1 MAADGSVYDDDND
14 GTGER
19 RVGINDRRVGIA
31 PAAVGTNIEW
41 DDIREKRVGTNE
53 RRGGISGDVDND
65 GVGITDG
72 VEVGIKDRRVGID
85 DRRDGINNEEV
96 GINTDKDGIIDE
108 WDDLREKRVGID
120 DRRVGINSVQVGK
133 NITQNQ
139 QKILDNLAENQ
150 HVTMSELSAAV
161 GISTRK
167 IEANVQK
174 LKSMGLIE
182 RVGARKNGYWVVKQ

>member
-1 MAADGSVYDDDND
+1 MLKRSVYDDNKD

-19 RVGINDRRVGIA
+19 RVGITDRRVGIA
-31 PAAVGTNIEW
+31 PAAVGTNAEW

-53 RRGGISGDVDND
+53 RRVGINGDVDGD

-72 VEVGIKDRRVGID
+72 GEVGITDRRVGID
-85 DRRDGINNEEV
+85 DRRDGINNGAV
-96 GINTDKDGIIDE
+96 GINSEKVGITGD
-108 WDDLREKRVGID
+108 WDDLREKRDGID
-120 DRRVGINSVQVGK
+120 DRRIGINSGQVGK
-133 NITQNQ
+133 NITPNQ
-139 QKILDNLAENQ
+139 QKILDNIAENQ

-174 LKSMGLIE
+174 LKAMGLIE
-182 RVGARKNGYWVVKQ
+182 RVGARKNGYWMVKS

>member
-65 GVGITDG
+65 RVGITDG

-108 WDDLREKRVGID
+108 WDDLREKRGGTD

-139 QKILDNLAENQ
+139 QKILDNIAENQ
-150 HVTMSELSAAV
+150 HITMAELSAAV